1 MRGEGAVQS
10 VHSPD
15 GEPVEPWGVSRRRPI
30 ATVGFSDGA
39 AFAWQR
45 ALLAPGFR
53 HCFVALNDGAA
64 WLLHDPLVPRTELV
78 LLPVEPNFDLAAH
91 WRAHGLRAVTV
102 RLAPASRR
110 FWWPAPFTCVEAVK
124 RVIGLRAPFVLTP
137 RQLHDALEKI
147 GRDRNPPIDI

>member
-1 MRGEGAVQS
+1 M
-10 VHSPD
+10 PL
-15 GEPVEPWGVSRRRPI
+15 I
-30 ATVGFSDGA
+30 ATVGFSDAA

-78 LLPVEPNFDLAAH
+78 LLPVGPDFDLAAH
-91 WRAHGLRAVTV
+91 WRAHGLHALTV
-102 RLAPASRR
+102 RVPRPVRR
-110 FWWPAPFTCVEAVK
+110 FWWPAPFTCVESVK

-137 RQLHDALEKI
+137 RQLFVALKKS
-147 GRDRNPPIDI
+147 GTDHNPGIDIFS